1 MKNTIL
7 VKREIFKSLKTNKEC
22 FNYFVEGNV
31 RGTDV
36 KIGLVPPDI
45 GGYTVLDI
53 VFNGAME
60 CNLIVTPFEIKD
72 DKGNVISGNTFI
84 VRSSDENGEVYECK
98 VKPAR
103 NSDKDLLS
111 MLIRQAK

>member
-1 MKNTIL
+1 MKTIL
-7 VKREIFKSLKTNKEC
+7 VKREIFKSKKTNKDC
-22 FNYFVEGNV
+22 FNYFIEGNV
-31 RGTDV
+31 KGVDV
-36 KIGLVPPDI
+36 KVGLVPPDL

-53 VFNGAME
+53 VFNGQNE

-72 DKGNVISGNTFI
+72 EKGNVISGNTFL
-84 VRSSDENGEVYECK
+84 VRSVDEDGEIYECK

-103 NSDKDLLS
+103 NSDKDMLG